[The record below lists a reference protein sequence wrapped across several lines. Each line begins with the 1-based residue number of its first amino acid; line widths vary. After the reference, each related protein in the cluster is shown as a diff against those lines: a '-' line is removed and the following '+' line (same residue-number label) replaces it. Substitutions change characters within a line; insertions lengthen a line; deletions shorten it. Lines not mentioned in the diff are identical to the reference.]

1 MDILDDARVA
11 RITEK
16 QRAFFLA
23 GNTLPL
29 RFRQEQLAKLKSA
42 VLAREERFA
51 DALAKD
57 LGKCR
62 AESYFSEIGFVLAGI
77 SHAQK
82 NLRKWM
88 RPVRVRA
95 SATVFPAK
103 NHIVRQPYGCA
114 LLIAPFNYPFQLALE
129 PLAAALAAGNCA
141 VLSLSELTPHTSAA
155 VREMLGEIFPEEYV
169 FCTEGGAENNAALLR
184 ARFDT
189 IFFTGSARV
198 GRIVQRAAAEH
209 LTPVTLELGGKS
221 PVIVDETAKLR
232 VACERIAWGKFLNAG
247 QTCVA
252 PDYVFVQERVF
263 AQFIEEMKGAI
274 RRFYGEDARLSPDYG
289 RIVNG
294 RHTERLCA
302 LLREDGASVVY
313 GGETDKAERFI
324 APTLLCPPDLD
335 GAACMREEIFG
346 PLLPVFPYARIEEAL
361 AFINAREKPLALYV
375 FSEDKR
381 AAEEI
386 LRRTSSGG
394 ACINDTVSHI
404 IDPHLPFGG
413 VGESGTGSYHGEYG
427 FANFTH
433 ARSVLARSTRVCLR
447 AAFPPFTEKKLRT
460 VRRFMK

>member
-16 QRAFFLA
+16 QRAFFSA

-274 RRFYGEDARLSPDYG
+274 RRFYGEDARLSP
-289 RIVNG
+289 
-294 RHTERLCA
+294 RLRKD
-302 LLREDGASVVY
+302 RE
-313 GGETDKAERFI
+313 
-324 APTLLCPPDLD
+324 
-335 GAACMREEIFG
+335 
-346 PLLPVFPYARIEEAL
+346 
-361 AFINAREKPLALYV
+361 
-375 FSEDKR
+375 R
-381 AAEEI
+381 AAHREAVRAPAGG
-386 LRRTSSGG
+386 RR
-394 ACINDTVSHI
+394 
-404 IDPHLPFGG
+404 
-413 VGESGTGSYHGEYG
+413 
-427 FANFTH
+427 
-433 ARSVLARSTRVCLR
+433 
-447 AAFPPFTEKKLRT
+447 
-460 VRRFMK
+460 VRRVRRRDR

>member
-1 MDILDDARVA
+1 MINQILIIDDDK
-11 RITEK
+11 E
-16 QRAFFLA
+16 
-23 GNTLPL
+23 
-29 RFRQEQLAKLKSA
+29 
-42 VLAREERFA
+42 
-51 DALAKD
+51 
-57 LGKCR
+57 
-62 AESYFSEIGFVLAGI
+62 
-77 SHAQK
+77 
-82 NLRKWM
+82 
-88 RPVRVRA
+88 
-95 SATVFPAK
+95 
-103 NHIVRQPYGCA
+103 
-114 LLIAPFNYPFQLALE
+114 
-129 PLAAALAAGNCA
+129 
-141 VLSLSELTPHTSAA
+141 
-155 VREMLGEIFPEEYV
+155 
-169 FCTEGGAENNAALLR
+169 
-184 ARFDT
+184 
-189 IFFTGSARV
+189 
-198 GRIVQRAAAEH
+198 
-209 LTPVTLELGGKS
+209 
-221 PVIVDETAKLR
+221 
-232 VACERIAWGKFLNAG
+232 
-247 QTCVA
+247 
-252 PDYVFVQERVF
+252 
-263 AQFIEEMKGAI
+263 
-274 RRFYGEDARLSPDYG
+274 
-289 RIVNG
+289 
-294 RHTERLCA
+294 LCA

-324 APTLLCPPDLD
+324 APTLLCPPDPA